1 MLDSLELAQ
10 VVARGVNLVQRQ
22 RLWVWPSSEDDTETG
37 NKRGVTRLLQR
48 QRPPGASEARGRA
61 AWAHTAS
68 LLAMLANVNRDPK
81 RTRPF
86 QPADFD
92 PYGQIDRN
100 KGLARTN
107 RADEAA
113 KTDKAL
119 IREYLTAHAGKEH
132 KP

>member
-1 MLDSLELAQ
+1 MA
-10 VVARGVNLVQRQ
+10 
-22 RLWVWPSSEDDTETG
+22 
-37 NKRGVTRLLQR
+37 
-48 QRPPGASEARGRA
+48 EARGRA

-92 PYGQIDRN
+92 PYAEKAQIDRN
-100 KGLARTN
+100 KGRA
-107 RADEAA
+107 RADREDDAA

-119 IREYLTAHAGKEH
+119 IREYLTAHAGKEL